1 MEELR
6 LTGQDLSLLTELFK
20 QVGAKGVGVLLFVG
34 VCFRLGTQYLQFKRE
49 KEGIESTSEIKE
61 DTELVT
67 EILNLNEVRDDDQQK
82 RIEKLEIE
90 LDALKEGF
98 SLLSLKFLDFVD
110 VAENDD
116 KEKDADQ

>member
-1 MEELR
+1 MEDLG

-20 QVGAKGVGVLLFVG
+20 QIGAKGVGVLLFVG

-61 DTELVT
+61 ETELVT

-98 SLLSLKFLDFVD
+98 NLLSLKFLDFVD